1 MHRSAVP
8 GLKLP
13 EPSQEGPR
21 TGDGAGILAS
31 TLQDVRFALR
41 TLGKSWGF
49 TSTAILILAL
59 GIGANTAI
67 FQLLDAVRLR
77 SLPVAHPQQLATV
90 EIKGGNHS
98 FGIRH
103 NEALL
108 TYPQWDEIRRHQEAF
123 SDIFA
128 WGTLGTLGLGEGAH
142 RKRARELWLSSQAFS
157 TLGVAPFRGRLFEE
171 EEDERANCGTPG
183 VVLSYAFWQNEF
195 GGLNSAIGSK
205 LVIQD
210 IPTEVIG
217 VAPPSF
223 FGLEIGR
230 QFDFA
235 LPLCALPTYVSP
247 RINFPARR
255 DFFWL
260 GVIGRLKPDY
270 SLEQASSQLS
280 SISPGIMEA
289 TLSPSY
295 SASALAD
302 YRKFRLAAYPGG
314 TGLSS
319 LRRTYDA
326 PLRLLLGT
334 TGLVLLIACANLA
347 NLTLARASTR
357 EREMAVRLAVGA
369 SRWRLIRELL
379 SESLVLAAAGGILGI
394 ALAAVFSRSL
404 VRFLSTETDVI
415 RLDLSM
421 DWRLLAF
428 TGTVCILTCVI
439 FGLVP
444 ALRSSRTEPGVAL
457 KGGSRGTT
465 AGRER
470 FSFQRSLIVSQ
481 IAVSVVLLVGALLF
495 VRSFWNLMAVDPGFR
510 EKDILIARIGL
521 QGVQLSAEASPTFVQ
536 NLLDHVRTIR
546 QVESAATSTHIP
558 LFPGLFWN
566 LGVRVNAAEGSS
578 KFTWVSPSYFR
589 TMDIPLL
596 AGRDFDDRDTRT
608 SPPVAVVNEA
618 FVQRFLGGVDAL
630 GKVFRSNE
638 EPNYPEATYQIV
650 GVIRDTKYEELRD
663 PTPPMVFVPASQ
675 FPARAKDYFL
685 FIIIRSSSAA
695 SALIPAIREKL
706 SEVNPEISVDFQIF
720 QTQIQNGLARERM
733 MALLS
738 AFFGALA
745 ALLAMIGLYG
755 VISYIVAMRK
765 NEIGIRMALGASRQT
780 IIGVILRQTAFLLA
794 TGVTLGVV
802 LALAA
807 TRGAA
812 SLLFGLQ
819 PNDPLALISAAG
831 FLIVVA
837 LVASY
842 VPAWRAS
849 RLDPSIALRYE

>member
-1 MHRSAVP
+1 MDEHETRRNAILAKKSA
-8 GLKLP
+8 
-13 EPSQEGPR
+13 E
-21 TGDGAGILAS
+21 DGKGVGARIFAS

-49 TSTAILILAL
+49 TSIAILILGL
-59 GIGANTAI
+59 GIGANSAI
-67 FQLLDAVRLR
+67 FQLVDAVRLR
-77 SLPVAHPQQLATV
+77 TLPVVSPQQLATV
-90 EIKGGNHS
+90 EINGGNRS

-108 TYPQWDEIRRHQEAF
+108 TYPQWDEIRRHQDAF
-123 SDIFA
+123 SSIFA
-128 WGTLGTLGLGEGAH
+128 WGTLGTLGIGEGTH
-142 RKRARELWLSSQAFS
+142 RKRVRELWMSGQAFPS
-157 TLGVAPFRGRLFEE
+157 LGLVPFRGRFFEE
-171 EEDERANCGTPG
+171 DDGQANCGAPG
-183 VVLSYAFWQNEF
+183 VVLSYGYWQSEF

-205 LVIQD
+205 LIIQD

-217 VAPPSF
+217 VTPPNF

-230 QFDFA
+230 HFDFA

-247 RINFPARR
+247 SIKFPARR

-260 GVIGRLKPDY
+260 GVMGRLKPGR

-289 TLSPSY
+289 TLPPGY
-295 SASALAD
+295 SASALAE

-314 TGLSS
+314 NGLSS
-319 LRRTYDA
+319 LRRIYDA

-379 SESLVLAAAGGILGI
+379 SESLVLAVAGGIFGI
-394 ALAAVFSRSL
+394 ALAAVLSRSL
-404 VRFLSTETDVI
+404 VRFLSTETNVI
-415 RLDLSM
+415 QLDLSL

-428 TGTVCILTCVI
+428 TATVCISTCVI

-444 ALRSSRTEPGVAL
+444 ALRCSRTEPGVAL

-470 FSFQRSLIVSQ
+470 FAFQRSLIVSQ

-495 VRSFWNLMAVDPGFR
+495 VRSFLNLLAVDPGFR
-510 EKDILIARIGL
+510 EKDILVARIGL
-521 QGVQLSAEASPTFVQ
+521 QGVEVSAEASPTFVK
-536 NLLDHVRTIR
+536 NLLDHVKTIR
-546 QVESAATSTHIP
+546 QVEAAATSTHIP

-566 LGVRVNAAEGSS
+566 LGVRVNGVEGLS
-578 KFTWVSPSYFR
+578 KFTWVSPSYFQ
-589 TMDIPLL
+589 TMDISMR
-596 AGRDFDDRDTRT
+596 AGRDFNDNDTRT
-608 SPPVAVVNEA
+608 SPHVAVVNEA
-618 FVQRFLGGVDAL
+618 FVRRFLGDADPL

-650 GVIRDTKYEELRD
+650 GMIRDTKYEELREA
-663 PTPPMVFVPASQ
+663 TPPMVFAPASQ
-675 FPARAKDYFL
+675 FPARAKDYYL
-685 FIIIRSSSAA
+685 FIIVRSASPV
-695 SALIPAIREKL
+695 SALIPAIREQL
-706 SEVNPEISVDFQIF
+706 SEVNPEISVDFQAF
-720 QTQIQNGLARERM
+720 ETQIQNGLTRERM

-765 NEIGIRMALGASRQT
+765 NEIGIRMALGASRQK
-780 IIGVILRQTAFLLA
+780 IIGVILRQTMFLLGA
-794 TGVTLGVV
+794 GVAVGLL

-807 TRGAA
+807 SRGAA

-831 FLIVVA
+831 FLIIVA

-849 RLDPSIALRYE
+849 RVDPSIALRYE